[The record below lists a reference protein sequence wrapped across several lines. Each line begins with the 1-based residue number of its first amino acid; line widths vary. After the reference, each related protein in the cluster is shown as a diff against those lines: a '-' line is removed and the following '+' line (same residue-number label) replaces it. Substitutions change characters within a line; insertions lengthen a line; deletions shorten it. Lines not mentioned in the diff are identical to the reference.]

1 MTSIL
6 DQLELSVRAQNVLR
20 ARGGVDTLSDFMAL
34 NRSDV
39 LRQPKAGQVTWR
51 EIERMQTYLRSE
63 PDETPTAPTA
73 PTDAITALRDA
84 AALAALQGFCAQ
96 ADSSGTWSWLPDMA
110 AAEAW
115 RVADAFIAARETKGD
130 AG

>member
-34 NRSDV
+34 TRTEVMSLPKVGVRTWNEIADMQNI
-39 LRQPKAGQVTWR
+39 LRADPPEVQK
-51 EIERMQTYLRSE
+51 EDL
-63 PDETPTAPTA
+63 
-73 PTDAITALRDA
+73 TALRDA
-84 AALAALQGFCAQ
+84 AALAALQGFCSQTDA
-96 ADSSGTWSWLPDMA
+96 SGTWSWLPDMA

-115 RVADAFIAARETKGD
+115 RMADAFIAARETKG
-130 AG
+130 GEG